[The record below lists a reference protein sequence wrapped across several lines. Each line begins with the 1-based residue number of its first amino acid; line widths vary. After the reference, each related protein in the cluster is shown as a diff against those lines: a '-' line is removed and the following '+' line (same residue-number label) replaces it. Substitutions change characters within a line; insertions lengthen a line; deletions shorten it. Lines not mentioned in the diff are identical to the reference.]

1 MGAVKLCNINILKK
15 YIEDLRQDLEKA
27 IKEKNSLADTDILF
41 LSRKLDKSINK
52 YYRISKSKKN
62 KGMFIENNI

>member
-1 MGAVKLCNINILKK
+1 LCNVNILKK

-27 IKEKNSLADTDILF
+27 IKEKNSLADADILF

-52 YYRISKSKKN
+52 YYRVSKSKKS
-62 KGMFIENNI
+62 KGMSIEKDV